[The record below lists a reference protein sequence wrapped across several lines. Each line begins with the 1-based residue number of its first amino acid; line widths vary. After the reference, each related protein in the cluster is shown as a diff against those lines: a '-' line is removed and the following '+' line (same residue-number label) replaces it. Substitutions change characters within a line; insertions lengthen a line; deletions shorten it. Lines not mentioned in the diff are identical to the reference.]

1 MTLSNS
7 CITELTAATS
17 VRCTEPRKAVMTWST
32 SVAGLV
38 RVSGT
43 TAPEAIIGPEPG
55 SAISMNFLPRS
66 VRRRTDAEM
75 PWESLPPLLI
85 WSAMRMECGWRWM
98 ELTLPTSRP
107 ATRTGSPG
115 ATSLASLKTAFTV

>member
-1 MTLSNS
+1 MIALQDRQRLPVDQRRLRRTLRVALHALGVWDH
-7 CITELTAATS
+7 ELSLT
-17 VRCTEPRKAVMTWST
+17 
-32 SVAGLV
+32 LV
-38 RVSGT
+38 DDREIRRLNARFRG
-43 TAPEAIIGPEPG
+43 
-55 SAISMNFLPRS
+55 

-75 PWESLPPLLI
+75 PWESLTPLLI